1 MRLIQ
6 VACVDTGKDGRLLGI
21 LCESFGEEGG
31 RRQAGDRRE
40 GYAIAAERAETSS
53 RWAVRRENSGTR
65 GASSLYTPLYTAAC
79 SQCMSQSSVCVR
91 VRLDL
96 ARHVSPMSRVVA
108 SLPRKISR
116 TPGGMVG
123 QLSAQRGASDATPRY
138 PASRLGGPGAGA
150 GIGGRGLDSASD
162 GATISAR
169 THPSIPPAVGFSD
182 LTEIAPASCIRSP
195 TSLRATSSSYRS
207 SSLIP
212 RGCGCMAACSL
223 PRQCTPCRVFL
234 GATRAPRPGRR
245 TPPAQH
251 PHKARLARH

>member
-1 MRLIQ
+1 MQLPLSVLKRA
-6 VACVDTGKDGRLLGI
+6 VDGRSGVRTLGLLARRRSARPFI
-21 LCESFGEEGG
+21 LPRAASAC
-31 RRQAGDRRE
+31 RR
-40 GYAIAAERAETSS
+40 
-53 RWAVRRENSGTR
+53 V
-65 GASSLYTPLYTAAC
+65 P
-79 SQCMSQSSVCVR
+79 VCVR

-96 ARHVSPMSRVVA
+96 ARRVSPMSRGVA

-138 PASRLGGPGAGA
+138 PASRLGGPGTGA

-169 THPSIPPAVGFSD
+169 LVTHPSIPPAMGFSD
-182 LTEIAPASCIRSP
+182 QTEIAPASCIRPP

-223 PRQCTPCRVFL
+223 PRQCTPCCVFL
-234 GATRAPRPGRR
+234 GATRAPRPAPSS
-245 TPPAQH
+245 TPT
-251 PHKARLARH
+251 RHD